1 VRFRGAI
8 FDLDGTLL
16 DSMGMWDDIDVAF
29 LSRRG
34 LTVPDDYVQAIV
46 PLSFRETAVYTIDRF
61 GLTETPEA
69 VMEEWMR
76 MAEEAYAFRV
86 EPKPYAAEL
95 LRRWKAR
102 GIRLAVATAN
112 HEKLFAPALRR
123 AGIYDCFDA
132 FTTLAEVKRGKGF
145 PDIYL
150 RTAEKLALP
159 PADCLVLEDI
169 LAGIRGARAGGF
181 QTAAVADPSNRHS
194 REALAREA
202 GLFLQDFSEALRW

>member
-1 VRFRGAI
+1 MRFRGAI

-132 FTTLAEVKRGKGF
+132 FTTLAEV
-145 PDIYL
+145 
-150 RTAEKLALP
+150 
-159 PADCLVLEDI
+159 
-169 LAGIRGARAGGF
+169 
-181 QTAAVADPSNRHS
+181 
-194 REALAREA
+194 
-202 GLFLQDFSEALRW
+202 

>member
-1 VRFRGAI
+1 MRFRGAI

-16 DSMGMWDDIDVAF
+16 DSMGVWDEIDVAF

-34 LTVPDDYVQAIV
+34 FAVPEDYAQVII
-46 PLSFRETAVYTIDRF
+46 PLSFRETAVYTIERF
-61 GLTETPEA
+61 GLAETPEA
-69 VMEEWMR
+69 VMAEWTR

-102 GIRLAVATAN
+102 GVKLAVATAS
-112 HEKLFAPALRR
+112 HEALFVPALRR
-123 AGIYDCFDA
+123 AGLYECFDA
-132 FTTLAEVKRGKGF
+132 VTTLAEVARGKGF
-145 PDIYL
+145 PDIYQ

-159 PADCLVLEDI
+159 PRDCLVLEDI

-181 QTAAVADPSNRHS
+181 QTAAVADPSNR
-194 REALAREA
+194 RDQEALAREA
-202 GLFLQDFSEALRW
+202 DAFLSDFSEALLW

>member
-1 VRFRGAI
+1 MRFRGAI

-181 QTAAVADPSNRHS
+181 QTCLLYTSDAAD
-194 REALAREA
+194 
-202 GLFLQDFSEALRW
+202 D

>member
-1 VRFRGAI
+1 MRFRGAI

-102 GIRLAVATAN
+102 GTLNRCATM
-112 HEKLFAPALRR
+112 RR
-123 AGIYDCFDA
+123 CIFFWNQG
-132 FTTLAEVKRGKGF
+132 
-145 PDIYL
+145 
-150 RTAEKLALP
+150 
-159 PADCLVLEDI
+159 
-169 LAGIRGARAGGF
+169 
-181 QTAAVADPSNRHS
+181 S
-194 REALAREA
+194 REAVCS
-202 GLFLQDFSEALRW
+202 FSPHAVRMCWIGTGRD

>member
-1 VRFRGAI
+1 MRFRGAI

-102 GIRLAVATAN
+102 GIR
-112 HEKLFAPALRR
+112 R

-202 GLFLQDFSEALRW
+202 DLFLQDFSEALRW

>member
-1 VRFRGAI
+1 
-8 FDLDGTLL
+8 
-16 DSMGMWDDIDVAF
+16 M
-29 LSRRG
+29 
-34 LTVPDDYVQAIV
+34 QAIV

-202 GLFLQDFSEALRW
+202 DLFLQDFSEALRW